1 MSWTSSFCA
10 ADKILNQPALPKAIF
25 VMGPTASGKTD
36 LAIALREH
44 LPVELINVDSAQIYR
59 QLDIGSAKPDAETLA
74 AAPHRLI
81 DIRDPMDIYSAA
93 DFLADARREM
103 ADISAAGSIP
113 LLVGGSMMYFK
124 TLLEG
129 LSEMPEADHVIRR
142 QLEQRAA
149 ESGWPSLYQE
159 LQQVDPQTAQRL
171 HPNHSQRIQR
181 ALEVYQI
188 TGTPMSVLQAK
199 ASVGGLQDNY
209 QIQQF
214 ALMPENRALLHQ
226 RIEQRFSKMISQGF
240 VDEVE
245 ALYQR
250 GDLHVNLPAIRC
262 VGYRQIWD
270 YCAGDCTLDEA
281 IEKGVIA
288 TRQLAKRQITWLRN
302 WPRATQVAVDN
313 GDSYFS
319 AEIILDQCLKT
330 LNQAPI
336 YYNKGQG

>member
-1 MSWTSSFCA
+1 
-10 ADKILNQPALPKAIF
+10 
-25 VMGPTASGKTD
+25 MGPTASGKTD
-36 LAIALREH
+36 LAISLRQH

-59 QLDIGSAKPDAETLA
+59 QLDIGSAKPDAVTLA
-74 AAPHRLI
+74 AEPHRLI

-103 ADISAAGSIP
+103 ADITAAGRIP

-124 TLLEG
+124 ILLEG
-129 LSEMPEADHVIRR
+129 LSEMPEADHDIRQ

-149 ESGWPSLYQE
+149 KLGWPSLHRE
-159 LQQVDPQTAQRL
+159 LQQVDPQTALRL

-188 TGTPMSVLQAK
+188 TGTPMSVLQTE
-199 ASVGGLQDNY
+199 ASVGGLQNDY

-214 ALMPENRALLHQ
+214 ALMPENRALLHE
-226 RIEQRFSKMISQGF
+226 RIEQRFHKMMNQGF
-240 VDEVE
+240 AEEVQ
-245 ALYQR
+245 ALYRR

-262 VGYRQIWD
+262 VGYRQLWD
-270 YCAGDCTLDEA
+270 FCAGDCTLDEA
-281 IEKGVIA
+281 VEKGVIA

-302 WPRATQVAVDN
+302 WPGATEIAVDN

-319 AEIILDQCLKT
+319 AKFILDQCLKT
-330 LNQAPI
+330 LI
-336 YYNKGQG
+336 